1 MIFTKEQNLIALTKK
16 VMWGREEVNIR
27 TDIKMKF
34 GENESENSETW
45 NYKIEQKKWRTYSI
59 KDIEREG
66 FPSVD
71 IKLKLGSKAQGK
83 NEAWSKQEGFQ
94 MNSYQ
99 LTLSLHQEESKTTLE

>member
-1 MIFTKEQNLIALTKK
+1 MGGGKRLTLEQILKWNLERVK
-16 VMWGREEVNIR
+16 VKILRHEI
-27 TDIKMKF
+27 IKSSRK
-34 GENESENSETW
+34 NEDH
-45 NYKIEQKKWRTYSI
+45 I
-59 KDIEREG
+59 KDSECEG